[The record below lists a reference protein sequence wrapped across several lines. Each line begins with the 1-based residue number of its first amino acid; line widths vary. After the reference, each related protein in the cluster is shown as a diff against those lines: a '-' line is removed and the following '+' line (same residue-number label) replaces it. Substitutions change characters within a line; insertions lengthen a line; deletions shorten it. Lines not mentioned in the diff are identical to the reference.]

1 METRLSESQAEAEEL
16 NQSKSVGMGIVM
28 VYIILPLLFPTP
40 TIWFSLDRKQ
50 RSSKRRRTKM
60 ETILSRFYDSAYD
73 PDLRFSQGHK
83 RSYDSAYDPVSGS
96 GSVASETT
104 L

>member
-1 METRLSESQAEAEEL
+1 
-16 NQSKSVGMGIVM
+16 
-28 VYIILPLLFPTP
+28 
-40 TIWFSLDRKQ
+40 
-50 RSSKRRRTKM
+50 M

-73 PDLRFSQGHK
+73 PNLWFSQDHK

-96 GSVASETT
+96 GSVTSETT

>member
-1 METRLSESQAEAEEL
+1 
-16 NQSKSVGMGIVM
+16 
-28 VYIILPLLFPTP
+28 
-40 TIWFSLDRKQ
+40 
-50 RSSKRRRTKM
+50 M

-73 PDLRFSQGHK
+73 SDLWFSQGHK
-83 RSYDSAYDPVSGS
+83 RSYDSAYEPVSGSGS

>member
-1 METRLSESQAEAEEL
+1 
-16 NQSKSVGMGIVM
+16 
-28 VYIILPLLFPTP
+28 
-40 TIWFSLDRKQ
+40 
-50 RSSKRRRTKM
+50 M

-73 PDLRFSQGHK
+73 PDLWFSQGHK